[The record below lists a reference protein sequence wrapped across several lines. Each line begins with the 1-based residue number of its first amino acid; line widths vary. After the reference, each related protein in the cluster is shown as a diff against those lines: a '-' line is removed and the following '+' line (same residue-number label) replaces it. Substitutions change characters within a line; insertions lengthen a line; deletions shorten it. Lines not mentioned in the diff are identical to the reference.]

1 MLIQIILCTVTQIAG
16 TLLHQN
22 NSPWEEKGKEWTHLF
37 EGGIHT
43 FQLLYR
49 IETHSCI
56 YNVDSALSID

>member
-37 EGGIHT
+37 EGGIQT

-49 IETHSCI
+49 AEAASTMWIPH
-56 YNVDSALSID
+56 